1 MTIPAGCGIM
11 ASPREVDAMASYKTQ
26 QRILQDARK
35 IVRGEKVAD
44 FLNDPKQF
52 FHRLR
57 VGYYSDRLAYA
68 ARWLINDEQQ
78 QIDEYYG
85 R

>member
-1 MTIPAGCGIM
+1 M
-11 ASPREVDAMASYKTQ
+11 ASSKTER
-26 QRILQDARK
+26 RILQDAKK

-44 FLNDPKQF
+44 CINDPKQF
-52 FHRLR
+52 IHRLR

-68 ARWLINDEQQ
+68 ARWVINDEQQ